1 MKIEIRIKEIRKI
14 KHITL
19 KQLSK
24 KSGISTTHINDI
36 EKNEKSPSL
45 NIMVILA
52 KASNVNV
59 TELYKVYF

>member
-1 MKIEIRIKEIRKI
+1 MRIEIRIKEIRKI

-36 EKNEKSPSL
+36 ENNEKSPSL

-52 KASNVNV
+52 KALNVNI
-59 TELYKVYF
+59 TELYRVYF